1 MEKRKI
7 QKVID
12 MLNPI
17 KEDEDTLNS
26 IDHELNQDEILSE
39 KDLIFYE
46 DTNPNTFENNNHLN
60 IENI

>member
-1 MEKRKI
+1 
-7 QKVID
+7 

-39 KDLIFYE
+39 KDLIFYK